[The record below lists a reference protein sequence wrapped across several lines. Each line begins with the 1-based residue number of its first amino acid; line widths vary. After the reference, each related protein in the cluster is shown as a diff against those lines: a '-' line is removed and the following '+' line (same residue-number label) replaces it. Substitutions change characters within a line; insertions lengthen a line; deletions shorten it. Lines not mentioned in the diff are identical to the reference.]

1 MIPLEK
7 RFFQRMQ
14 AQAPSQSQGLQGSQG
29 PQAVTVFLLNGV
41 KLQGHI
47 IDVDEKTLLL
57 KRENM
62 TQLVFKH
69 AVSTIM
75 PLSPIADL

>member
-1 MIPLEK
+1 MAL
-7 RFFQRMQ
+7 
-14 AQAPSQSQGLQGSQG
+14 SQSFLSDLTSRQV
-29 PQAVTVFLLNGV
+29 PVTVFLLNGV
-41 KLQGHI
+41 KLQGQVI
-47 IDVDEKTLLL
+47 ESDENTFLL

-75 PLSPIADL
+75 PVTPL